1 MTPEEILAVIC
12 PTMTAT
18 SGYELYISTASLMT
32 SSGYFGDAY
41 SLALA
46 LRAAHMFVVNTQRQ
60 GRAGVETYLME
71 GRLAQSFGG
80 VGVSK
85 NNLQFTSYGWQL
97 LDLIKQQGPFISI
110 TAENIFQSYSGGL

>member
-12 PTMTAT
+12 PTMAAT
-18 SGYELYISTASLMT
+18 SGYEIYLSTAELMT
-32 SSGYFGDAY
+32 SSGFFTDAY
-41 SLALA
+41 PLALA
-46 LRAAHMFVVNTQRQ
+46 LRAAHMFVINTQRQ

-85 NNLQFTSYGWQL
+85 SNLQFTSYGWQL

-110 TAENIFQSYSGGL
+110 TAENIYNSYTETV